1 MTQPT
6 GSSSIKPSVKFCFS
20 ILSPLPF
27 SIFKISQTT
36 PEKYYPLKHQ
46 LYLPACAAAELIK
59 TGVGAINRTG
69 APRPVLAP
77 GPTTKAPV

>member
-1 MTQPT
+1 MPI
-6 GSSSIKPSVKFCFS
+6 GRNRPFV
-20 ILSPLPF
+20 LPVRLF
-27 SIFKISQTT
+27 VV
-36 PEKYYPLKHQ
+36 PPAAAAAA
-46 LYLPACAAAELIK
+46 ACAAAELIK

>member
-1 MTQPT
+1 MPI
-6 GSSSIKPSVKFCFS
+6 GRNRPFV
-20 ILSPLPF
+20 LPVRLF
-27 SIFKISQTT
+27 AV
-36 PEKYYPLKHQ
+36 PPAAAAA
-46 LYLPACAAAELIK
+46 ACAAAELIK

>member
-1 MTQPT
+1 MPI
-6 GSSSIKPSVKFCFS
+6 GRNRPFV
-20 ILSPLPF
+20 LPVRLF
-27 SIFKISQTT
+27 AV
-36 PEKYYPLKHQ
+36 PPAAAAAAA
-46 LYLPACAAAELIK
+46 ACAAVELIK

>member
-1 MTQPT
+1 MPI
-6 GSSSIKPSVKFCFS
+6 GRNRPFV
-20 ILSPLPF
+20 LPVRLF
-27 SIFKISQTT
+27 AV
-36 PEKYYPLKHQ
+36 PPAAAAAAAA
-46 LYLPACAAAELIK
+46 ACAAAELIK